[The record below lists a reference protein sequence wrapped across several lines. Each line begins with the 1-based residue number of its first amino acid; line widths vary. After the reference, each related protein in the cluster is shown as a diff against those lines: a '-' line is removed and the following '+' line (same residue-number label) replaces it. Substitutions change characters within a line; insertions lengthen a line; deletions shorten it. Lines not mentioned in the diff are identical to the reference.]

1 MNENYTTQIL
11 DSNPGASNAQA
22 FFPQGDYLL
31 DEDILKVHKRKNS
44 KHTKKLK
51 RRIKE
56 LETQQQL
63 LALALWRC
71 QASISAEEQGR
82 RRKKGKHKKGKKGK
96 KNKQPKWLDHV
107 LVQTL
112 PTIITESF
120 NRMLPPSQSQ
130 SMLALPDGRN
140 HQH

>member
-71 QASISAEEQGR
+71 QASSSATESP
-82 RRKKGKHKKGKKGK
+82 KKKKKKKGKKGK
-96 KNKQPKWLDHV
+96 KDKQPEWLDQV

-120 NRMLPPSQSQ
+120 DRMMPPSQSQ
-130 SMLALPDGRN
+130 SVLALPDGRDYK
-140 HQH
+140 H